1 MSSKRKLQIQIAS
14 QMTYTEY
21 LKNNNKLNQLFRK
34 IKKGILP
41 SSFYEHS
48 ITITSKTVGNITRKL

>member
-1 MSSKRKLQIQIAS
+1 MSSKRKLRIQISS

-21 LKNNNKLNQLFRK
+21 LKNNNKLNKLFRK

-41 SSFYEHS
+41 NSFYEHS
-48 ITITSKTVGNITRKL
+48 ITITSKPAGNIIRKL